1 MQIQKTIEN
10 IIIQKNIYKVYK
22 NRLYANGENLK
33 QDMQYTLVMLS
44 TSTRG
49 KWSTGRA
56 LVLRIQSESETNQ
69 LYDTIQ
75 LI

>member
-1 MQIQKTIEN
+1 
-10 IIIQKNIYKVYK
+10 
-22 NRLYANGENLK
+22 
-33 QDMQYTLVMLS
+33 MQYTLVMRS

-56 LVLRIQSESETNQ
+56 LVLCIQSESETNQ

-75 LI
+75 LILKYYIGNIFIYIQNVCNTRICERGGSGLTAW